1 MKKIKFLLL
10 PLFAMVISLGA
21 KAQDIN
27 TVVEQFNKGVEAF
40 KAGNYQQAIVDL
52 EKVYTDATAVTDEDA
67 EETVDG
73 IKTNC
78 KNLIPAAYSS
88 IAGSLASE
96 GKFDEA
102 IEYFNKSLAAAEK
115 YGNTEITKES
125 VAEKINAVYTAH
137 ATSYA
142 REGDIDK
149 ALEIIAKTGDDEA
162 IAKIKT
168 FAAAS
173 YLKEANAAY
182 KERNYKTAIEKAKLA
197 TEYNPESE
205 SAYQLIGFS
214 YSAQN
219 QHKNAIEALEKSA
232 ALKETA
238 TIYNALAGAYQKSG
252 NNAKACQCYKKVDA
266 KLNATPQQITNAQN
280 QMKVLGCK

>member
-1 MKKIKFLLL
+1 MKQIKFLLL
-10 PLFAMVISLGA
+10 PLFVMVISLGA

-27 TVVEQFNKGVEAF
+27 AVVEQFNKGTAAF
-40 KAGNYQQAIVDL
+40 TAGNYQQAIVDL
-52 EKVYTDATAVTDEDA
+52 EAAYTTATTITDEDA
-67 EETVDG
+67 AETVEG
-73 IKTNC
+73 IKSNC
-78 KNLIPAAYSS
+78 TKMIPFAYSS

-96 GKFDEA
+96 SKFEEA
-102 IEYFNKSLAAAEK
+102 INNFNKSLAAALK
-115 YGNTEITKES
+115 YGNADITKES
-125 VAEKINAVYTAH
+125 VAEKINAVYTAQ
-137 ATSYA
+137 ANNYA
-142 REGDIDK
+142 KEGDIAK
-149 ALEIIAKTGDDEA
+149 ALEVIAKTGDDEA

-182 KERNYKTAIEKAKLA
+182 KDKDYKTAIDKAKLS

-205 SAYQLIGFS
+205 SAYQLMGFS
-214 YSAQN
+214 YSQLN

-232 ALKETA
+232 SLKESA
-238 TIYNALAGAYQKSG
+238 IVYNALAGAYQKSG

-280 QMKVLGCK
+280 QMKVVCK